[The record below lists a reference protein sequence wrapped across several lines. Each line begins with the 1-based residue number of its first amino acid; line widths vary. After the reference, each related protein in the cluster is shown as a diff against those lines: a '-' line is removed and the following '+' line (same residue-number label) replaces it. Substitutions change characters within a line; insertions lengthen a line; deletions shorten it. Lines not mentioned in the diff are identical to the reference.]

1 MFSVEKRVLYEKSK
15 ISQFFSENDI
25 LFVAAEKAVSSSSFL
40 TTKDFVVD
48 LNVEFGCTCNLFV
61 KIHCEFG
68 KWNILIG
75 LLYS

>member
-40 TTKDFVVD
+40 TTKGFVVD
-48 LNVEFGCTCNLFV
+48 LNVEFGCNLFV